1 MALYLVLNIYNM
13 EKYIILT
20 MQAKEWLVSK
30 NPIYSVE
37 DIAYTDDNGYLV
49 IFDSFD
55 EAVNKMEEE
64 GISGKII
71 DLPLYD

>member
-1 MALYLVLNIYNM
+1 M
-13 EKYIILT
+13 EKFIILK
-20 MQAKEWLVSK
+20 MQAKEWLVPK

-49 IFDSFD
+49 IFNSFD

-64 GISGKII
+64 GISGKIV

>member
-1 MALYLVLNIYNM
+1 
-13 EKYIILT
+13 
-20 MQAKEWLVSK
+20 MQAKEWR

-49 IFDSFD
+49 IFNSFD
-55 EAVNKMEEE
+55 EAVKIMEEN
-64 GISGKII
+64 GISGKIV